1 MIYYFLLPPINALLL
16 NLNEGLLEHLL
27 TNVGVLGNVKP
38 LSPLSSECLL
48 PLNVD
53 VLPSKWSPLGDDAT
67 IDVTP
72 LLGVTL
78 PGYDDGGIDGGGIID
93 VDWWCLILDSNP
105 RELLGLSLGAIK
117 FAVDIDAHEGI
128 SALLALF

>member
-27 TNVGVLGNVKP
+27 TNVGVLGNVNP

-78 PGYDDGGIDGGGIID
+78 PGYDDGGIDGGGCGQPSSHVCQPLVSPACAIRRPAI
-93 VDWWCLILDSNP
+93 WC
-105 RELLGLSLGAIK
+105 RCAIR
-117 FAVDIDAHEGI
+117 FSF
-128 SALLALF
+128 SASA